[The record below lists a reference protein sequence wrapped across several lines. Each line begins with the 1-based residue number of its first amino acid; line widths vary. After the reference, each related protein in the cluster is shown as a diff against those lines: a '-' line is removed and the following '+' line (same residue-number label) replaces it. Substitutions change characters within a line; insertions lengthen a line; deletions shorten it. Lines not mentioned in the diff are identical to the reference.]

1 LSTDFLG
8 YYNKEIGY
16 TPFEGYK
23 LGGKPMTYMTF
34 GVDYISLRG
43 YKDASITGETTANIY
58 AKYSIELRYPI
69 LLKEMANLYI
79 LCFTDAGNAWNFL
92 DEFNPFTFYR
102 SVGVGGRLFIP
113 MLGLVGIDAGYG
125 FDAVPGDPEAN
136 GWNYHFTFGQQF

>member
-1 LSTDFLG
+1 
-8 YYNKEIGY
+8 
-16 TPFEGYK
+16 
-23 LGGKPMTYMTF
+23 MTYMTF